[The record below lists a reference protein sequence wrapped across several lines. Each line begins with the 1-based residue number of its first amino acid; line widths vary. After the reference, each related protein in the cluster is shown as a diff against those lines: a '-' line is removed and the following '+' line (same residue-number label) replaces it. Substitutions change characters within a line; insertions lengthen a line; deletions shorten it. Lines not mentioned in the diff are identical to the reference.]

1 MTGFDVDCSCA
12 AFDGK
17 QVWASPRAVAAYMTQ
32 VNTIDL
38 TRRSPSYENRLSKYR
53 HRGFEVQWPNLDR
66 SRIDPTIF
74 ERSFSRTEG
83 LARLLILEKL
93 PKSSERDA
101 YIDQR
106 RIERG
111 RPPANRSRMQQR
123 LIRGNIKNKFEDE
136 VAEWVDEEE
145 VSNYHTFTV
154 PYGPQ
159 FHAKKIEKLLFTKD
173 LCKHHACNAA
183 GVSMANVFVI
193 VLNSEWNKPKDRE
206 VNLHRHPAFFGTVE
220 DVIHDCCGYCPKPS
234 TIEEEEVAEEEAKT
248 FVYGDIGFIKDDPG
262 RQAIGSFNPL
272 SADDY
277 TEMAYVGNTQLL
289 CQAIVDG
296 DVEYVQQWLSQEGN
310 DPNTRDYTG
319 RAPLHLAVAQ
329 STLEVVRCLIDG
341 GARMVAR
348 LVDGTTALHLAAIRG
363 DVEMVSALLRK
374 SAANEE
380 EEEKKVDARRAA
392 RKAAKQETLGDAKMD
407 DVSEPGNTKST
418 EEASDVD
425 MVDDADEDE
434 NMDVT
439 TEHSMVNIKTPAS
452 EQTSEQA
459 LDNEDEDEPDVYD
472 VNVLGWDTAVS
483 PLHLAI
489 VKGHRDVVKCLVQE
503 FGADVLL
510 PVKLFNDFDRSAR
523 AAILTLVLAQNLPYD
538 DAKEMT
544 QTLFELGA
552 SSAQADIDQTTA
564 LHYCV
569 DHRSDLLDTYLD
581 ADKTGVDRALNHLAV
596 SGWQYRPEVIS
607 PLLTAILGGNAA
619 AAEQLLKIG
628 AKPSISFDMY
638 MRAYQS
644 KYTATADSAHNKR
657 QFETSVEQ
665 PVIVAVRCE
674 MPLLAMQL
682 IESQGVEPN
691 VLTKQGYDVLQ
702 NEYSRRNNQGESLL
716 DLVMSKIEDLRRWE
730 PAQSKHEPPEA
741 LKDDAEYLRGDEGSY
756 QLWSSQLQ
764 LRGAKMQYQ
773 RDWKAHVDAVRS
785 SQEER
790 RGAEEKQ
797 AAIYDML
804 EAFRKLESAL
814 KQNGAK
820 PFKAL
825 HPDIEDPQE
834 RPNYGY
840 HWDPP
845 KPKPFQVDFTFNL
858 PDVSEEAQTRYV
870 RLFEAAWSGD
880 VKTVKELTLLPWKNT
895 QDEQQPPLKI
905 AVQDQHQL
913 SPLLIAMV
921 HGNFALGRSIME
933 IADAQYVPP
942 EQAQVRHYR
951 VAGGD
956 DDDDDLDDEAGDE
969 DDDVPLTSDVVD
981 DTFTVENVGEVSTQV
996 KSRTRAADMLAWT
1009 CQKVVEFIKVKR
1021 RDDSPTHP
1029 VLSNKR
1035 TNTGSLKAL
1044 KDMVQGNDDRGN
1056 LWVSYALRLYTLLT
1070 FFIVGSSSLQR
1081 THLKTCFSWR
1091 SSMMITIFC
1100 PILSALER
1108 ISLQEVR
1115 MIRKVTRART

>member
-1 MTGFDVDCSCA
+1 VQIVLRIYKSISEILTGFDVDCSCA

-32 VNTIDL
+32 VNTVDL

-173 LCKHHACNAA
+173 LCKHSILQLNSAILLT
-183 GVSMANVFVI
+183 NVLFT

-220 DVIHDCCGYCPKPS
+220 DVIHDCCGYCPKP
-234 TIEEEEVAEEEAKT
+234 TTVEEEEVAEQEAKT
-248 FVYGDIGFIKDDPG
+248 FVSGEIGFIKDDPG

-296 DVEYVQQWLSQEGN
+296 DLDYVRQWLSQEGN

-329 STLEVVRCLIDG
+329 STPEVVQCLIDS
-341 GARMVAR
+341 GARLVAR
-348 LVDGTTALHLAAIRG
+348 LQDGKTALHISAVRG
-363 DVEMVSALLRK
+363 NVEILSALLRK

-380 EEEKKVDARRAA
+380 EEEQKVDARRAA
-392 RKAAKQETLGDAKMD
+392 RKATKQGTPGDATMA
-407 DVSEPGNTKST
+407 DVGEPGNAKDS

-434 NMDVT
+434 NMDAT
-439 TEHSMVNIKTPAS
+439 TEKSMVNIKTPS
-452 EQTSEQA
+452 TEETIEQA
-459 LDNEDEDEPDVYD
+459 LDNADEDDPDIYD
-472 VNVLGWDTAVS
+472 VNVLSWDTAVS

-489 VKGHRDVVKCLVQE
+489 VKGHRDVVKCLVQD

-510 PVKLFNDFDRSAR
+510 PVKIFNDHDRSAR
-523 AAILTLVLAQNLPYD
+523 AAILTLVLALNLPYD
-538 DAKEMT
+538 EAKEMT
-544 QTLFELGA
+544 RTLFELGA
-552 SSAQADIDQTTA
+552 SSAQADMDQTTG
-564 LHYCV
+564 LHYAV
-569 DHRSDLLDTYLD
+569 DFRPDVLDTYLA
-581 ADKTGVDRALNHLAV
+581 ADKTGVDRALNHLAIH
-596 SGWQYRPEVIS
+596 GWQYRPDVIS

-619 AAEQLLKIG
+619 VAEQLLTIG
-628 AKPSISFDMY
+628 AKPGISFDAY

-644 KYTATADSAHNKR
+644 KYTATADSAHNKK
-657 QFETSVEQ
+657 QFETGIEQ

-682 IESQGVEPN
+682 VESHGVDPN
-691 VLTKQGYDVLQ
+691 VLTRQGHDVLQ
-702 NEYSRRNNQGESLL
+702 NEYSRRNNKGESLL
-716 DLVMSKIEDLRRWE
+716 DLVRSKIDHLRKWKPSE
-730 PAQSKHEPPEA
+730 AEHEPPGTLE
-741 LKDDAEYLRGDEGSY
+741 DDSQYLRGNEDSY
-756 QLWSSQLQ
+756 QRWSSRIQ
-764 LRGAKMQYQ
+764 LRSAKERYQ
-773 RDWKAHVDAVRS
+773 REWKAHVEAVRAS
-785 SQEER
+785 REER
-790 RGAEEKQ
+790 PGTEEKQ
-797 AAIYDML
+797 AAVYDML
-804 EAFRKLESAL
+804 EAFRKLETAL
-814 KQNGAK
+814 IKKDAK

-825 HPDIEDPQE
+825 HPDIADPEE
-834 RPNYGY
+834 RPNYGGFG
-840 HWDPP
+840 WDPP
-845 KPKPFQVDFTFNL
+845 KPQPLKVDFTFNL
-858 PDVSEEAQTRYV
+858 PDVSDEAQARYIQ
-870 RLFEAAWSGD
+870 LFEAAWSGD
-880 VKTVKELTLLPWKNT
+880 VKTLKELSLLPWKNA
-895 QDEQQPPLKI
+895 QDEQQPPLKM

-913 SPLLIAMV
+913 SPFSIAIL
-921 HGNFALGRSIME
+921 HGNLALGKAIME
-933 IADAQYVPP
+933 IASAQYEPHDKP
-942 EQAQVRHYR
+942 AQRHYR
-951 VAGGD
+951 VAGGNDED
-956 DDDDDLDDEAGDE
+956 DDDDD
-969 DDDVPLTSDVVD
+969 DDDGARDEGETVALTSDVVD

-996 KSRTRAADMLAWT
+996 KSRTRAIDMLTWRCPAVWGS
-1009 CQKVVEFIKVKR
+1009 IR
-1021 RDDSPTHP
+1021 RERKDGAPTSPIM
-1029 VLSNKR
+1029 SNKR
-1035 TNTGSLKAL
+1035 TNTGSRKAL
-1044 KDMVQGNDDRGN
+1044 KDM
-1056 LWVSYALRLYTLLT
+1056 
-1070 FFIVGSSSLQR
+1070 IEGSSDVQNMSVPSFLLR
-1081 THLKTCFSWR
+1081 
-1091 SSMMITIFC
+1091 
-1100 PILSALER
+1100 
-1108 ISLQEVR
+1108 
-1115 MIRKVTRART
+1115 